1 MQRQQQRFGV
11 RFSAA
16 DIDIRRAVIYLE
28 VSHIFVNS
36 IHLLLIVSIFGD
48 RFSTLGPQAR
58 PDRRFARG
66 FSCVVRVVAG
76 AVAGAVAVVVV
87 VVVAIVFV
95 VAVAVV
101 GLFVVL
107 VLVLVL
113 VLPVGL
119 PPLRKVAAPGDQVYA
134 EGTG

>member
-1 MQRQQQRFGV
+1 MHQRFGV

-48 RFSTLGPQAR
+48 RLSTLGPHAR

-76 AVAGAVAVVVV
+76 AVAGAV
-87 VVVAIVFV
+87 
-95 VAVAVV
+95 V
-101 GLFVVL
+101 GLFVVLVLAL

-119 PPLRKVAAPGDQVYA
+119 PPLRKVAAPGDQVYG